1 MGDVR
6 RPFLVPQPPPP
17 ASLPCSMWPLEGAHL
32 SEGRAPASP
41 IQGRHPELR
50 DDPSGD
56 KASKDMAHSGSGS
69 VLKTLHAGAQ
79 GSPLTVPRPVL
90 SVSPLSAEEGRAEPG
105 PEPRGSHTT

>member
-41 IQGRHPELR
+41 SRGGTQSLGTTP
-50 DDPSGD
+50 
-56 KASKDMAHSGSGS
+56 
-69 VLKTLHAGAQ
+69 VVT
-79 GSPLTVPRPVL
+79 RPARIWHTRGQAL
-90 SVSPLSAEEGRAEPG
+90 S
-105 PEPRGSHTT
+105 